1 MMLGFTLATIYAM
14 AIGGNNTANSVANP
28 FTGGVAGY
36 NKLLLVIHY

>member
-1 MMLGFTLATIYAM
+1 LMLGFTLATIYAM
-14 AIGGNNTANSVANP
+14 AIGGNNTVNSVASP